1 VLKYLADLA
10 KVVNKDYGNFW
21 QKRRKMIQN

>member
-10 KVVNKDYGNFW
+10 KVVNKEDGKIW
-21 QKRRKMIQN
+21 LKGRKMIPN